1 MTNPNDKTSSA
12 NAVELS
18 IPIGDMKWAQ
28 VLPMLIAA
36 IEDGTPTGVRMAKD
50 YLAQMAA
57 AADLAG
63 MAMSVLMS
71 AGSRGL
77 DLDDDIQAAI
87 SQAKQTSTRRGH

>member
-12 NAVELS
+12 DAAALT

-36 IEDGTPTGVRMAKD
+36 IEDGTPTGVRMAKEH
-50 YLAQMAA
+50 LAQMAA

-63 MAMSVLMS
+63 MAMGVLMS
-71 AGSRGL
+71 AAGRGL
-77 DLDDDIQAAI
+77 DLGEDVQGVLSEA
-87 SQAKQTSTRRGH
+87 SHSRTKRSH

>member
-1 MTNPNDKTSSA
+1 MTNPNDKTSA
-12 NAVELS
+12 ADAAELI

-36 IEDGTPTGVRMAKD
+36 IEDGTPAGVRMAKD

-63 MAMSVLMS
+63 MAMSAIMS

-77 DLDDDIQAAI
+77 DLDADIQAAI
-87 SQAKQTSTRRGH
+87 SQAKHNSTRRGH

>member
-1 MTNPNDKTSSA
+1 MTNPNDTTQ
-12 NAVELS
+12 AVPAAELS

-63 MAMSVLMS
+63 MAMGVLMR
-71 AGSRGL
+71 AADRGL
-77 DLDDDIQAAI
+77 DLEGDIQGVLSEAKHI
-87 SQAKQTSTRRGH
+87 STSRGH

>member
-1 MTNPNDKTSSA
+1 MTNPNDKTSTA
-12 NAVELS
+12 DAAELTV
-18 IPIGDMKWAQ
+18 PIGDMKWAQ

-63 MAMSVLMS
+63 MAMSAIMS

-77 DLDDDIQAAI
+77 DLDADIQAAI
-87 SQAKQTSTRRGH
+87 SEAKHNSTRRGH